1 MSRQLG
7 EARLREWAKRFANGR
22 LDFARHLRRV
32 IGGVVTQAAALDR
45 APSRPLVSALY
56 WIGGAIL
63 VGAVLAALGPFG
75 TYLND
80 GAGRRLGYWI
90 ASTLLGVTLYGSAFR
105 VCKSLVPA
113 GSIVWWSL
121 LCGAS
126 LLASVPQTLLTRAGA
141 FWLWP
146 ELARLSLPFWL
157 WYLQTAT
164 IGLLAT
170 LGTAFWLCRTGA
182 SSLESSPVP
191 AHDAV
196 SPALGTNVLALQM
209 EDHYVRV
216 HRPTGSELLL
226 MPLSQAIGATRAKG
240 LQIHRSW
247 WVAEEA
253 VVAVEGT
260 PRSMR
265 VRLSNGAVA
274 PVARSAVIRLK
285 AAGWI
290 GNGEG
295 Q

>member
-1 MSRQLG
+1 M
-7 EARLREWAKRFANGR
+7 
-22 LDFARHLRRV
+22 
-32 IGGVVTQAAALDR
+32 TQAATLDR

-80 GAGRRLGYWI
+80 GAGRRLGYWV
-90 ASTLLGVTLYGSAFR
+90 ASTLLGVMLYGTAFR
-105 VCKSLVPA
+105 IAKSRVPA
-113 GSIVWWSL
+113 GSIAWWPVLS
-121 LCGAS
+121 GAA
-126 LLASVPQTLLTRAGA
+126 LLASIPQTLFTRAAA

-157 WYLQTAT
+157 WFAQTAT
-164 IGLLAT
+164 IGLLAM
-170 LGTAFWLCRTGA
+170 LGAALWLRRTGA
-182 SSLESSPVP
+182 SSSKTSPVP
-191 AHDAV
+191 VHDAV
-196 SPALGTNVLALQM
+196 SPALETNVLALQM

-216 HRPTGSELLL
+216 HRPGGSELLL
-226 MPLSQAIGATRAKG
+226 MPLSQAIGATRTSG

-247 WVAEEA
+247 WIAEEA

-265 VRLSNGAVA
+265 VRLSNGVVA
-274 PVARSAVIRLK
+274 PVARSAVIRLR

-290 GNGEG
+290 GNSEG
-295 Q
+295 R